1 MKRGESMR
9 SRGYTLIEIAG
20 VMVVLGILLGASLLP
35 LNRQLRE
42 SEYRQERVNMERLS
56 DAVLGYAL
64 RHRTPGVGITMV
76 DDTRGPSQTGFYA
89 AGHPYL
95 PCADGN
101 GDGIEDRR
109 GLISP
114 IVQTLTRSFK
124 EATPRVIDRA
134 EQRQVLFD
142 MGVGIFEAFRRVPPG
157 FGFAGEPAFNRDSY
171 PIIYSGSCLTD
182 KGQLPWRT
190 LGSIPADYWGNR
202 YTYFADPIFSQEAI
216 GFDEKT
222 IADSGVRF
230 LPRVLTTNNVDIP
243 QKRNNDT
250 IIGTPVG
257 AQILLGQPSVICDI
271 AEAAEDS
278 IDCGNG
284 TVAEPAILVAGEPA
298 PTDGD
303 GVFLK
308 PGDIADGLPFVI
320 VSHGHNGFG
329 AFNHLLSRR
338 EGGLECR
345 SFDGISAG
353 EAVNVYFYF
362 SLSFND
368 RELLLNPDDP
378 NEIDYDSIVNKLCSP
393 GLHPDSPPKISSLFF
408 RNLSPVLNEREGYFF
423 AHRSDVSAARAASS
437 IFSDPPLSLPG
448 RPPIDDLLVWMTRA
462 DLARRMRE
470 ADVFPLIVSDSD
482 RPPIFYEPRITP
494 LI

>member
-1 MKRGESMR
+1 MR

-20 VMVVLGILLGASLLP
+20 VLAVLGILLGASLLP

-76 DDTRGPSQTGFYA
+76 DDTRGPPQTGFYA

-109 GLISP
+109 VLISP
-114 IVQTLTRSFK
+114 IVQTLTLSFK
-124 EATPRVIDRA
+124 EATPRVVDRA
-134 EQRQVLFD
+134 RQRQDLFD
-142 MGVGIFEAFRRVPPG
+142 MGVGIFESFRRVPPG

-230 LPRVLTTNNVDIP
+230 LPRVLTTTSVYIP

-257 AQILLGQPSVICDI
+257 AQILLGQPSVICDV
-271 AEAAEDS
+271 AKAAENS

-284 TVAEPAILVAGEPA
+284 TVAEPATLVAGEPA

-303 GVFLK
+303 REYLK

-378 NEIDYDSIVNKLCSP
+378 DEIDYDSIINKLCSP
-393 GLHPDSPPKISSLFF
+393 GLHPDSPPNIRSLFF

-437 IFSDPPLSLPG
+437 LSDPPLSLPD

-462 DLARRMRE
+462 DLARRMSE
-470 ADVFPLIVSDSD
+470 ADVFPLILKESDL
-482 RPPIFYEPRITP
+482 PPVFYEPRITP
-494 LI
+494 IRF

>member
-1 MKRGESMR
+1 MR

-20 VMVVLGILLGASLLP
+20 VMVVLGLLLGASLLP

-42 SEYRQERVNMERLS
+42 SEYRQERVNMERLR

-76 DDTRGPSQTGFYA
+76 DDTRGPSQMGFYA

-114 IVQTLTRSFK
+114 IVQTLTLSFK
-124 EATPRVIDRA
+124 DSVPRTQDRTDRRNA
-134 EQRQVLFD
+134 LFRSDMPPDIFQVL
-142 MGVGIFEAFRRVPPG
+142 RLVPPG
-157 FGFAGEPAFNRDSY
+157 FGYPSEPAFNRDSY

-230 LPRVLTTNNVDIP
+230 LPRVLTTTDVYIP
-243 QKRNNDT
+243 QKRNNRT

-257 AQILLGQPSVICDI
+257 SQILLGQPSVICDI

-278 IDCGNG
+278 IDCGRDDRDG
-284 TVAEPAILVAGEPA
+284 TVAAPATLVAGEPA

-378 NEIDYDSIVNKLCSP
+378 NEIDYESIINKLCSP
-393 GLHPDSPPKISSLFF
+393 GLHPDSPPNIRSLFF
-408 RNLSPVLNEREGYFF
+408 RNLSSVLNEREGYFF
-423 AHRSDVSAARAASS
+423 AHRNDVSAARAASS
-437 IFSDPPLSLPG
+437 LSD
-448 RPPIDDLLVWMTRA
+448 RKKMDDLLVWMTRG
-462 DLARRMRE
+462 DLARRMSE
-470 ADVFPLIVSDSD
+470 AGIFPLIVSDSD
-482 RPPIFYEPRITP
+482 RPPIFFEPRITP
-494 LI
+494 IIF